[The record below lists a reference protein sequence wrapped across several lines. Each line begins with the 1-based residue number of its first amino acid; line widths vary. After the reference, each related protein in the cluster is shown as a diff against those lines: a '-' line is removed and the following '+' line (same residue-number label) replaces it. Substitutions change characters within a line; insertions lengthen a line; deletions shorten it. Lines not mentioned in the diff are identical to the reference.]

1 MCISKP
7 KMPQQK
13 VAAPAPPVPEPEAR
27 LEEANELNSTD
38 ELKRK
43 RTGVGLLKIDLNVP
57 SNSTSNNGLAIPR
70 M

>member
-1 MCISKP
+1 MCTSKP

-27 LEEANELNSTD
+27 LEEANELYRTD

-43 RTGVGLLKIDLNVP
+43 RTGVGLLKIDLNIP
-57 SNSTSNNGLAIPR
+57 STSTSSNGLSIPK

>member
-7 KMPQQK
+7 KMPEQK

-27 LEEANELNSTD
+27 LEEPNELSSAD

-43 RTGVGLLKIDLNVP
+43 RTGVGLLKIDLNIP